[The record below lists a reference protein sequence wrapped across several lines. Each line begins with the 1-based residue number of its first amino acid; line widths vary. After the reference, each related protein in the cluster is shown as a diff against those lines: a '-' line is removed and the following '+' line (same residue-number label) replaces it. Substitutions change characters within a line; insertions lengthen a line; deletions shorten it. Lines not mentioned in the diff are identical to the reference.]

1 MECAYVKENLLE
13 VRNHILYPELVKL
26 FKQLLSVKTISA
38 LRLQAL
44 RSDRKAYD
52 DIDFFQDLY
61 EGLFNGFDP
70 SSAVTYEQM
79 DMQLICLE
87 TWLDMI
93 QEDAK
98 HNGMAKRLKDEL
110 YHLCGRLEKLSTT
123 HPQVEVRDMY
133 ILLVERMSQYFHVV
147 S

>member
-52 DIDFFQDLY
+52 DIDFSRIFMK
-61 EGLFNGFDP
+61 GC
-70 SSAVTYEQM
+70 SMV
-79 DMQLICLE
+79 LIR
-87 TWLDMI
+87 
-93 QEDAK
+93 
-98 HNGMAKRLKDEL
+98 RL
-110 YHLCGRLEKLSTT
+110 
-123 HPQVEVRDMY
+123 P
-133 ILLVERMSQYFHVV
+133 LLMNRWICS
-147 S
+147 